1 MGMLLLAVAGLGLP
15 TALILSDE
23 MDNSGNVREYLDK
36 NGDGVSDIVDGPTES
51 MLGFSRLDSVFMVVG
66 YGMYLV
72 FQLGTHGEEFDD
84 LVVLEEEEYEMENGG
99 LERIV
104 STSST
109 TSSRRNKFC
118 SRLFGL
124 AIDDEEGHGHD
135 NSIEMYQR
143 IAPNEIELMQHP
155 GRNGNTAAATTTT
168 TTNIAK
174 DDNNIQNTL
183 YNESNIERVNVDDT
197 TVHSSNVSRKRIPQ
211 NRMDTLE
218 SQSVSIPSPQDAPMN
233 GEKKNRLWTLS
244 SKSHCS
250 DGSVEEEGVVMMP
263 VSEVCEE
270 IEEGMC
276 SPPLCLLTL
285 MTPFL
290 IFNNA
295 IPNPKHQ
302 KQT

>member
-84 LVVLEEEEYEMENGG
+84 LIVVEEEEMEEEYEMENGDFR
-99 LERIV
+99 ERRV
-104 STSST
+104 STSNT

-124 AIDDEEGHGHD
+124 AIDDEEGHD
-135 NSIEMYQR
+135 NSIEMYER

-155 GRNGNTAAATTTT
+155 DRNGNTA
-168 TTNIAK
+168 TTNI
-174 DDNNIQNTL
+174 DTL

-276 SPPLCLLTL
+276 SPPCIFFSQEALLHYSTM

-290 IFNNA
+290 IFYNVT
-295 IPNPKHQ
+295 PNPKHQ

>member
-1 MGMLLLAVAGLGLP
+1 
-15 TALILSDE
+15 
-23 MDNSGNVREYLDK
+23 
-36 NGDGVSDIVDGPTES
+36 
-51 MLGFSRLDSVFMVVG
+51 
-66 YGMYLV
+66 
-72 FQLGTHGEEFDD
+72 
-84 LVVLEEEEYEMENGG
+84 
-99 LERIV
+99 
-104 STSST
+104 
-109 TSSRRNKFC
+109 
-118 SRLFGL
+118 
-124 AIDDEEGHGHD
+124 
-135 NSIEMYQR
+135 
-143 IAPNEIELMQHP
+143 MQHP
-155 GRNGNTAAATTTT
+155 DRNGNTA

-276 SPPLCLLTL
+276 SPPCIFFSQEALLHYSTM

-290 IFNNA
+290 IFYNVT
-295 IPNPKHQ
+295 PNPKHP